1 MSTSLVRVQTSVV
14 ACCQMDTSQF
24 MLAKLFPSSV
34 LHKVFCN
41 NKLIRGLA
49 REKKIKTFYQN
60 YNLLIADRG

>member
-41 NKLIRGLA
+41 NKLIAALQ
-49 REKKIKTFYQN
+49 EKRRLKLVTRTIIYS
-60 YNLLIADRG
+60 